1 MNPESTKPKPL
12 SDKQESIPEILVSSL
27 HWPML
32 LLGAATVVA
41 GTAAARFRGNMELL
55 PASLCL
61 IFTLFSQVAGT
72 YWYNHN
78 EVHRRGTDDEVDSRF
93 SRLSRSSVFREA
105 AAGLSSMGGIIGLA
119 LIAMAGWWAIVPA
132 VLLIAITYVTFSGA
146 HPLSR
151 SPWGLI
157 STFLLFGPVGV
168 IGCCLIQSG
177 HEAYSLLNFYD
188 VEPSLYIA
196 GIMGLMALNANL
208 IHNVANIT
216 ADRKIGKTTFPVRFG
231 IPATRIFS
239 VVNSLIWLGLCWCLF
254 RVQHIADFGVAM
266 IVPYISLAI
275 NVLLTIRMR
284 DGSMRREDAV
294 QFTANINMLVMA
306 VALLIIAFYEGASD
320 DSAMNFI

>member
-1 MNPESTKPKPL
+1 MNPESTKRKPL
-12 SDKQESIPEILVSSL
+12 QDTQASIPEILVSSL

-61 IFTLFSQVAGT
+61 IFTLISQIAGT

-78 EVHRRGTDDEVDSRF
+78 EIHWHGADGEADSRF
-93 SRLSRSSVFREA
+93 SRLPRSAVFREA
-105 AAGLSSMGGIIGLA
+105 ATGLSSMGGIIGLA
-119 LIAMAGWWAIVPA
+119 LIAKAGWWAIVPA
-132 VLLIAITYVTFSGA
+132 VLLVAVTYLTFSGA

-168 IGCCLIQSG
+168 IGTCLIQSG

-208 IHNVANIT
+208 IHNVSNVSV
-216 ADRKIGKTTFPVRFG
+216 DHRIGKSTFPVRFG
-231 IPATRIFS
+231 ISATRIFS
-239 VVNSLIWLGLCWCLF
+239 IVNSLIWAILCWCLF
-254 RVQHIADFGVAM
+254 RVQHIADYGVAM
-266 IVPYISLAI
+266 IFPCISVVI
-275 NVLLTIRMR
+275 NALLTSRLR
-284 DGSMRREDAV
+284 KGCNRHEESL
-294 QFTANINMLVMA
+294 QFTANLNMLAMA
-306 VALLIIAFYEGASD
+306 VVLLIIAFCEGAPD